1 MKLRQKIVL
10 LFVICLVLVAGLY
23 LAYEISDIRTR
34 SEQYA
39 VYSAYLNQGLLE
51 NYHDFGDGHGILV
64 ILDHTARPRCC
75 GTNVLPGVS
84 SEMRWNLFLRSLTSI
99 HFERKFILPTE
110 YKFVSSDKLVAGTLD
125 LAELSPEER
134 KRTIG
139 GYITFTRISF
149 DHTRT
154 LALFYTEHLACGLCG
169 GGNLVLMQKQ
179 GGQWRVIDEYSP
191 WVS

>member
-1 MKLRQKIVL
+1 M
-10 LFVICLVLVAGLY
+10 ICFVLVTSLY
-23 LAYEISDIRTR
+23 WAYEFSDARTR

-39 VYSAYLNQGLLE
+39 VYSAYLNQGLRE
-51 NYHDFGDGHGILV
+51 NDHDFGDGRGILV
-64 ILDHTARPRCC
+64 ILDHTVRPSCC
-75 GTNVLPGVS
+75 GSNVLPRVS
-84 SEMRWNLFLRSLTSI
+84 SEMRRNLFLRNLTSI
-99 HFERKFILPTE
+99 HFERRFILPTE
-110 YKFVSSDKLVAGTLD
+110 YKLVSSDKLVAETLD